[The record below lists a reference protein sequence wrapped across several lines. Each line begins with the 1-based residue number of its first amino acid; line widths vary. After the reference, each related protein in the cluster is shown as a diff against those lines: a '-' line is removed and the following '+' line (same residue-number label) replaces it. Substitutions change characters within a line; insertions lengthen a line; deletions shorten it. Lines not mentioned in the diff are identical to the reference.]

1 VCGAILKDAV
11 IFGTGASWIP
21 CDSRS
26 IDGQPLL
33 KLYCDDPD
41 GRYRTM
47 FETNTGGGCLNKDAR
62 RRWERRMYGSAY
74 DGHDRERPKYGNV
87 NFLAHTKGDRAAAHY
102 GSSYMLMN
110 QSVRAR
116 CTITSVDSSNETAR
130 LGTLQHCAHVL
141 LHKIELCPARKRRD
155 LVEVLFQLGK
165 ATESTA
171 MQAIASRVKDLRA
184 EGLEY
189 IELQIHGE
197 VLFEKDLTMVVVAE
211 GATRGGS
218 RLAGPEQTQLWRT
231 FTRRFS
237 AQVFRMSGPAMVP
250 LG

>member
-1 VCGAILKDAV
+1 
-11 IFGTGASWIP
+11 
-21 CDSRS
+21 
-26 IDGQPLL
+26 
-33 KLYCDDPD
+33 
-41 GRYRTM
+41 
-47 FETNTGGGCLNKDAR
+47 
-62 RRWERRMYGSAY
+62 
-74 DGHDRERPKYGNV
+74 
-87 NFLAHTKGDRAAAHY
+87 
-102 GSSYMLMN
+102 
-110 QSVRAR
+110 
-116 CTITSVDSSNETAR
+116 
-130 LGTLQHCAHVL
+130 
-141 LHKIELCPARKRRD
+141 
-155 LVEVLFQLGK
+155 
-165 ATESTA
+165 
-171 MQAIASRVKDLRA
+171 MQAIAGRVKDLRA